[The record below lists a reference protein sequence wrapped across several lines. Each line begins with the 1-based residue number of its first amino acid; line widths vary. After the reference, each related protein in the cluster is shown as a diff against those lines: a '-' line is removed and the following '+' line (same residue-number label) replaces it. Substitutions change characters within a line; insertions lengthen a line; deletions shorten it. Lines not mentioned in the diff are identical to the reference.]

1 MNMSLKYYEN
11 ETGQLIPEVEY
22 PNYPLGRFGK
32 IAVAKL
38 QEENPVE
45 YQIKLV
51 EGDLMKWGH
60 EINKKVWNRVSELTE
75 ALEEANTLTPAQQA
89 NFEEA
94 SKIRMQFREQAIE
107 LAMSEIL

>member
-1 MNMSLKYYEN
+1 MELEYYEN
-11 ETGQLIPEVEY
+11 ETGQLILDVEY
-22 PNYPLGRFGK
+22 PYNTPLGRFGR

-38 QEENPVE
+38 EEENPVE
-45 YQIKLV
+45 FQIKLI
-51 EGDLMKWGH
+51 EGELMKWGH
-60 EINKKVWNRVSELTE
+60 EIDEKVWNRAGELME
-75 ALEEANTLTPAQQA
+75 ELERANPLTLAQQA